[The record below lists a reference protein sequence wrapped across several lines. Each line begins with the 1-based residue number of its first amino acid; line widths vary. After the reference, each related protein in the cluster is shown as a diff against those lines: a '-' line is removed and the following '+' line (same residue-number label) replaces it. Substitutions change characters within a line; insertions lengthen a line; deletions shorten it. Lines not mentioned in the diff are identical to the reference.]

1 MTILP
6 QTIYISYDC
15 QVGYKVIVISN
26 AKLKK

>member
-1 MTILP
+1 MSILP

-15 QVGYKVIVISN
+15 QVEYKVIVTRS